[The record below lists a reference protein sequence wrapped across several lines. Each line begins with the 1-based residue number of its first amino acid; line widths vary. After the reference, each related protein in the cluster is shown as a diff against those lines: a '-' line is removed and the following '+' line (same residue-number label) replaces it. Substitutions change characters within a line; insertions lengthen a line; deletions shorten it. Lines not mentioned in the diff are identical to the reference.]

1 MAFEVK
7 KAVRES
13 TPLIIIVAGPSG
25 SGKTVS
31 AIRLGLGI
39 ARVRGG
45 RVALLD
51 TEGRRGLAYA
61 DLFDFDH
68 IDFPPPFSPLRY
80 KEGIQ
85 KAVESGAKVI
95 VVDSATHEHNGEGG
109 VMDQIDSFLNE
120 KCGDDYGKREKLNM
134 IAHARIKPQRK
145 ELNNYIVQLGRKG
158 VVVILCYRAND
169 KVKPV
174 AGQGIKHMGLTP
186 ETTSPL
192 LYEATQAFLLS
203 PGADGRP
210 VTKPETTEEKLL
222 IKTPMQFRGWITGE
236 QLDEA
241 LGEKLARWAA
251 GSSVTAPSAQTAP
264 AQSGFKLYLEA
275 MAAQKSRNQEI
286 YYRCLG
292 IAGIEH
298 ANELRDK
305 IRCKDLLDTVTS
317 AIDEHEKKR
326 N

>member
-1 MAFEVK
+1 
-7 KAVRES
+7 
-13 TPLIIIVAGPSG
+13 
-25 SGKTVS
+25 
-31 AIRLGLGI
+31 
-39 ARVRGG
+39 
-45 RVALLD
+45 
-51 TEGRRGLAYA
+51 
-61 DLFDFDH
+61 
-68 IDFPPPFSPLRY
+68 
-80 KEGIQ
+80 
-85 KAVESGAKVI
+85 
-95 VVDSATHEHNGEGG
+95 
-109 VMDQIDSFLNE
+109 
-120 KCGDDYGKREKLNM
+120 
-134 IAHARIKPQRK
+134 
-145 ELNNYIVQLGRKG
+145 
-158 VVVILCYRAND
+158 
-169 KVKPV
+169 
-174 AGQGIKHMGLTP
+174 
-186 ETTSPL
+186 
-192 LYEATQAFLLS
+192 
-203 PGADGRP
+203 
-210 VTKPETTEEKLL
+210 
-222 IKTPMQFRGWITGE
+222 MQFRGWITGE